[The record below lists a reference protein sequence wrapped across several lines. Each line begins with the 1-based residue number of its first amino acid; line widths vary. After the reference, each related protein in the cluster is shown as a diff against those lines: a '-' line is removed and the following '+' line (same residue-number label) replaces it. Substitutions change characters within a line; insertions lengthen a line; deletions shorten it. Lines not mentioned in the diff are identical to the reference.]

1 MAQISQVS
9 ADVKI
14 QSSADKFYAFFRHK
28 MHHLPQIFS
37 KNLHSFEFLEGND
50 FTPGSLMHWSYDIVG
65 PAKMKAKV
73 ADVDEENKSITYEA
87 VEGDILSQY
96 TLLRSKFR
104 AYDDV
109 ENGGAIVNWSFEF
122 EKANENIPS
131 PEAYLEFVSKISIGL
146 DAYLA
151 VN

>member
-1 MAQISQVS
+1 MAQISQVC

-14 QSSADKFYAFFRHK
+14 QSSADKFYGFFRHK

-37 KNLHSFEFLEGND
+37 KKVHSFEFLEGND
-50 FTPGSLMHWSYDIVG
+50 FTPGSLMHWTYDIVG
-65 PAKMKAKV
+65 PTKTKVKV

-96 TLLRSKFR
+96 TLFRSKFR
-104 AYDDV
+104 ASDDG

-122 EKANENIPS
+122 EKANDNIPS
-131 PEAYLEFVSKISIGL
+131 PEAYLEFVSKISTVL
-146 DAYLA
+146 DTYLA